1 MDPWGAAELLALL
14 MSVGFGTLSA
24 VLPLANAE
32 AYVIA
37 SQVSAVAGP
46 FPIAISVGVGQ
57 TIGKC
62 ILFLGVRR
70 GKELKPVRA
79 VTRPARPVGPARTR
93 LRAALSTLLALVN
106 RKRWGLPI
114 VGLAAL
120 AGVPPLFAVALL
132 AGSTKMR
139 LLGFAVVVLVGR
151 TGRFVLVA
159 LGVGGMGPWLGGA

>member
-14 MSVGFGTLSA
+14 TSVGFGTLSA

-46 FPIAISVGVGQ
+46 VPIAIGVGIGQ
-57 TIGKC
+57 TIGKV

-70 GKELKPVRA
+70 GKELKPVREA
-79 VTRPARPVGPARTR
+79 TRPGRPVGPTRAR
-93 LRAALSTLLALVN
+93 LRAVMAGLLALVGQ
-106 RKRWGLPI
+106 KRWGLPI

-120 AGVPPLFAVALL
+120 TGIPPLFAVALL
-132 AGSTKMR
+132 AGATQMR
-139 LLGFAVVVLVGR
+139 LAWFALVVLIAR
-151 TGRFVLVA
+151 TARFILVT
-159 LGVGGMGPWLGGA
+159 LGVNGLDSWFV

>member
-14 MSVGFGTLSA
+14 TSIGFGTLSA

-46 FPIAISVGVGQ
+46 IPIAIGVGIGQ
-57 TIGKC
+57 TIGKV

-70 GKELKPVRA
+70 GRELKPVRA
-79 VTRPARPVGPARTR
+79 ATRPGRPVGPVRTR
-93 LRAALSTLLALVN
+93 LRAAVAALLALVGQ
-106 RKRWGLPI
+106 KRWGLPI

-132 AGSTKMR
+132 AGATKMR
-139 LLGFAVVVLVGR
+139 LLGFTAVVLVGR

-159 LGVGGMGPWLGGA
+159 LGVGGLSPWLA